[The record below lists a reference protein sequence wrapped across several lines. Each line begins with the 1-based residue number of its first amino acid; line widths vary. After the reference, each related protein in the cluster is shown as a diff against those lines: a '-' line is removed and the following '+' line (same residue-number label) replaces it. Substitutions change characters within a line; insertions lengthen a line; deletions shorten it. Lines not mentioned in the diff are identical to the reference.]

1 MRKVLKII
9 FEALKGEERDY
20 TSGSINRAIVL
31 LSIPMILE
39 MVMESLFAVVDVYF
53 VSKVSVEAVTVVGL
67 TESVLTLI
75 YSVAIGLSMAATA
88 MVARRIGEKKP
99 QEASVAAMQSVFMA
113 IAFSVLIGI
122 PGILFADDILRFMGG
137 NDKVVAQG
145 TGYTQ
150 IMLGS
155 NIVIMLLF
163 LLNGVFRGAG
173 NAAIAMRVLWISNG
187 INIVLDPLFI
197 FGIGPFPEMGV
208 QGAAVATTIGRSIG
222 VIFQLYAL
230 LKPAK
235 KTVQSSTLDSE
246 ELKLKATNGG
256 GSIVRFTKETLIVNW
271 EIIQRLLKVGITGAG
286 QFLIASASW
295 IFLVRIIAEF
305 GSNAVAGYT
314 IAIRIIIFTTLP
326 SWGLANAAATLVGQN
341 LGAGQPERAETSV
354 WRSGFFNMLFLVGL
368 SLILVVFS
376 APVIRFFTSEPAVVE
391 AGVLSLRIFC
401 AGYLFWA
408 WGMVVS
414 QAFNGAGDTRTPT
427 IINLICF
434 WAMEIPLGYFLAITL
449 GWGVA
454 GVCAAV
460 AISEAMWAIISVLVF
475 RKGKWK
481 SVKI

>member
-9 FEALKGEERDY
+9 FEAIKGEERDY
-20 TSGSINRAIVL
+20 TTGSINRAIVL

-99 QEASVAAMQSVFMA
+99 QEASVAAMQSVFIA
-113 IAFSVLIGI
+113 VAFSILIGI
-122 PGILFADDILRFMGG
+122 PGIFFADEILQFMGG
-137 NDKVVAQG
+137 DEKVIAQG
-145 TGYTQ
+145 AGYTR
-150 IMLGS
+150 IALGS

-187 INIVLDPLFI
+187 INIILDPLFI

-222 VIFQLYAL
+222 VIYQLYAL
-230 LKPAK
+230 LKPIK
-235 KTVQSSTLDSE
+235 KTAPATLDAE
-246 ELKLKATNGG
+246 EVQVESINIG
-256 GSIVRFTKETLIVNW
+256 GSIIRFTKETLVLNW
-271 EIIQRLLKVGITGAG
+271 EIIRRLLKVGITGAG

-295 IFLVRIIAEF
+295 IFLVRIVAEF

-368 SLILVVFS
+368 SIILVIFS
-376 APVIRFFTSEPAVVE
+376 APIIRFFTQEPAVI
-391 AGVLSLRIFC
+391 ADGVITLRIFC
-401 AGYLFWA
+401 AGYIFWA

-414 QAFNGAGDTRTPT
+414 QSFNGAGDTRTPT

-434 WAMEIPLGYFLAITL
+434 WAMEIPLGYLLAVTL
-449 GWGVA
+449 DWGVA
-454 GVCAAV
+454 GVCIAV
-460 AISEAMWAIISVLVF
+460 AISESVWAIISIIVF
-475 RKGKWK
+475 KRGKWK
-481 SVKI
+481 SVQI